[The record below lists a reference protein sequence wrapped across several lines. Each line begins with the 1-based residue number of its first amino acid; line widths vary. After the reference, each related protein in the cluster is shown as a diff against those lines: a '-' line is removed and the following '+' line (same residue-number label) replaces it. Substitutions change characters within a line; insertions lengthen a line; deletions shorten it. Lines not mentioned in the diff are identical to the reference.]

1 MRNEIKIVFLAI
13 LGLILLTTGCVEMAS
28 NEATTVYMLDTKVTG
43 ACTLIVGVLLL
54 STALI
59 IYTID
64 EKTRN

>member
-13 LGLILLTTGCVEMAS
+13 LGLILLTTGCVEMSS
-28 NEATTVYMLDTKVTG
+28 NEATTIDMLDTKVTG